1 MSGSTSCSPLH
12 VRIRHG
18 ARRLLYDGT
27 NQLRFAL
34 PRLLRSVLQRSQF
47 LAGATSWW
55 GMDATSTLI
64 EAGVD
69 SWRWNFVEESR
80 ERQGIFLERRLILL
94 YREPSTWTP
103 LRLQWEYFSY
113 GNIFMLRAC
122 IICEASLHDFIVD
135 DTESKRTYG
144 DHNHDVILGAYTT
157 GVEKSCVHCTCTV
170 KLESVDSKLICV
182 EVCVSLLKVDLRLD
196 MSARKKGVCGHYR
209 SRTELHITPKL
220 LWTSKTT
227 ILRIFLDRTIV
238 EHARKLVFD

>member
-113 GNIFMLRAC
+113 GSVFMLGAC
-122 IICEASLHDFIVD
+122 IIFEASLHDFIVD
-135 DTESKRTYG
+135 DTESIKRAYG
-144 DHNHDVILGAYTT
+144 DHNHDVILDAYTK
-157 GVEKSCVHCTCTV
+157 ELRS
-170 KLESVDSKLICV
+170 
-182 EVCVSLLKVDLRLD
+182 LRLHCQIW
-196 MSARKKGVCGHYR
+196 KC
-209 SRTELHITPKL
+209 
-220 LWTSKTT
+220 W
-227 ILRIFLDRTIV
+227 
-238 EHARKLVFD
+238 